1 MTENF
6 PKLMSDT
13 NLQIQE
19 AQRIPNKTN
28 INTKQYFPK
37 LNWITFKIKNLPYLG
52 MYIQTAK
59 SGR

>member
-1 MTENF
+1 MEIAEGEERKGTEEIFRTLMTENF

-37 LNWITFKIKNLPYLG
+37 LN
-52 MYIQTAK
+52 
-59 SGR
+59 